1 MTHYRNFRVNE
12 RSSVRVP
19 MMSNKG
25 NYLAAADHELD
36 CDVLQV
42 GRENFSPR
50 SRAACLTLCF
60 STLNEPAIPFL
71 H

>member
-12 RSSVRVP
+12 KTNVRVP

-36 CDVLQV
+36 CDILQV
-42 GRENFSPR
+42 GS
-50 SRAACLTLCF
+50 LTLIWIW
-60 STLNEPAIPFL
+60 TPIPT
-71 H
+71 HKQIN